1 MFRPLLNDKIGNIL
15 IYFADHIKSL
25 SLMKAIKLL
34 YILDE
39 TAMKE
44 IGVPMTWFEYKAWK
58 HGPVPEEL
66 HNELKKN
73 IVETYSGKPI
83 DLKGYITTTIVP
95 NPVDS
100 NAKDAVYIT
109 AGKEFDDGDFTD
121 YEMELMDRIVSEFGK
136 FSVEKLISYLHKEG
150 SLWDKVVKENNLE
163 FVFDLQG
170 GSKSDYYVPLVDLL
184 KGDEQKQ
191 MVYRSAYNSLDFQ
204 AKIR

>member
-1 MFRPLLNDKIGNIL
+1 
-15 IYFADHIKSL
+15 
-25 SLMKAIKLL
+25 
-34 YILDE
+34 
-39 TAMKE
+39 
-44 IGVPMTWFEYKAWK
+44 
-58 HGPVPEEL
+58 
-66 HNELKKN
+66 
-73 IVETYSGKPI
+73 
-83 DLKGYITTTIVP
+83 
-95 NPVDS
+95 
-100 NAKDAVYIT
+100 
-109 AGKEFDDGDFTD
+109 
-121 YEMELMDRIVSEFGK
+121 MDRIVSEFGK